1 MLFVILPTRTDAGFG
16 TEREAY
22 ALGLASRVVR
32 LPEEALRE
40 GRVTQALSALL
51 AAHDELHLLY
61 AGTTVK
67 AANERS
73 IVRLN
78 RTSFGEL
85 SPFARDV
92 LDATPRREWLLPVL
106 AELLR
111 PPTSDA
117 GSCDTGRPA
126 VTIALCVHNDA
137 RYLPWAIYSVQ
148 RQTDPGWELLLVDD
162 GSSPSQA
169 PQLPRL
175 PRDSRIRLLRL
186 PLNRGK
192 AHALNAALAH
202 AAGDWLL
209 ELDADDWL
217 PPDALAQLLSAARGH
232 GLRPLRR
239 AEPQAVVAG
248 HRLWRETSRG
258 ELMPQPGWS
267 RPASQ
272 EGGWHAFLEQGA
284 VTAPRLFRTSALRSL
299 GGWRTDDPSE
309 GRLYEDQQMLARFL
323 HASLPILPMD
333 APLYHRRLRRGSTSQ
348 TAKAKASYAAWKAEW
363 RP

>member
-1 MLFVILPTRTDAGFG
+1 MCVILPTRTDAGFG

-22 ALGLASRVVR
+22 ALGMASRSVR

-51 AAHDELHLLY
+51 ASHDELHLLY
-61 AGTTVK
+61 AGTALK
-67 AANERS
+67 DANERL
-73 IVRLN
+73 IVPLN
-78 RTSFGEL
+78 RTSFEAL

-106 AELLR
+106 AELLSS
-111 PPTSDA
+111 PASGA
-117 GSCDTGRPA
+117 CSCDTGQPV
-126 VTIALCVHNDA
+126 VTIALCVYNDA
-137 RYLPWAIYSVQ
+137 RYLPWAVYSVR
-148 RQTDPGWELLLVDD
+148 RQTHPGWELLLVDD
-162 GSSPSQA
+162 GSSPPQA

-175 PRDSRIRLLRL
+175 PRDPRIRLLHL

-192 AHALNAALAH
+192 AHALNAALAQ

-217 PPDALAQLLSAARGH
+217 PPGALARLLSAARGQ

-239 AEPQAVVAG
+239 TEPQAVVAG

-258 ELMPQPGWS
+258 ELVLQPDWS
-267 RPASQ
+267 RPASLD
-272 EGGWHAFLEQGA
+272 GGWHAFLEQGA

-323 HASLPILPMD
+323 HANLAILPLD
-333 APLYHRRLRRGSTSQ
+333 APLYHRRLRKGSMSQ
-348 TAKAKASYAAWKAEW
+348 TAKAKAGYAAWKAVW
-363 RP
+363 KP